1 MGALQSYDPDELNTD
16 VLKLSLA
23 KASRKY
29 KNWDR
34 HEDGARIFGILTLT
48 IAIRE
53 ILNDNAQQSLDI
65 KEDLK
70 FLSRSEI
77 YDRFNAARRMDS
89 SLDKSLVALLQHQC
103 FGSCLSDE
111 LRVFTVRHH
120 ACGWTTSQVLDVILP
135 VDVVEVEL
143 TPLQYYAIYYGM
155 RQHCRD
161 YLSRQLNYLKRGN
174 PRWPK
179 KYDAVWDEAR
189 AEFLKN
195 TRDIPLTHIS
205 EQIQALSAH
214 YAKLTDAYDA
224 LPSDPEY
231 SRDRAVLTRAM
242 TQTMSGLYAL
252 TRDPAL
258 PKPSQDA
265 LGQTENM
272 PVLAAPVTVNALP
285 ATEDEAVSDAQTID
299 TENVDA

>member
-1 MGALQSYDPDELNTD
+1 MDTLVSYDPDELKTD

-29 KNWDR
+29 KNWDK
-34 HEDGARIFGILTLT
+34 HEDGASRFGELTLA
-48 IAIRE
+48 IAMRQIV
-53 ILNDNAQQSLDI
+53 IS
-65 KEDLK
+65 KSK
-70 FLSRSEI
+70 KYTSEEKITFTSPQDI
-77 YDRFNAARRMDS
+77 YDRFNAFRKRDS
-89 SLDKSLVALLQHQC
+89 MFDNSLRTLLQHQC
-103 FGSCLSDE
+103 FGYCLSDE
-111 LRVFTVRHH
+111 LRVFTAKHH

-135 VDVVEVEL
+135 VDAVEVEL

-179 KYDAVWDEAR
+179 KYDAVWNEAR

-224 LPSDPEY
+224 LPPDPEY

-252 TRDPAL
+252 TRDPSL

-272 PVLAAPVTVNALP
+272 PVLAGPVAVNALP
-285 ATEDEAVSDAQTID
+285 ATEDEADSDAQTID

>member
-1 MGALQSYDPDELNTD
+1 MDTLVSYDPDELKTD

-29 KNWDR
+29 KNWDK
-34 HEDGARIFGILTLT
+34 HEDGASRFGELTLA
-48 IAIRE
+48 IAMRQIV
-53 ILNDNAQQSLDI
+53 IS
-65 KEDLK
+65 KSK
-70 FLSRSEI
+70 KYTSEEKITFTSPQDI
-77 YDRFNAARRMDS
+77 YDRFNAFRKRDS
-89 SLDKSLVALLQHQC
+89 MFDNSLRTLLQHQC
-103 FGSCLSDE
+103 FGYCLSDE
-111 LRVFTVRHH
+111 LRVFTAKHH

-135 VDVVEVEL
+135 VDAVEVEL

-179 KYDAVWDEAR
+179 KYDAVWNEAR

-224 LPSDPEY
+224 LPPDPEY

-252 TRDPAL
+252 TRDPSL

-272 PVLAAPVTVNALP
+272 PVLAAPVAVNALP
-285 ATEDEAVSDAQTID
+285 ATEDEADSDAQTID